1 MDDPIEPANLRFL
14 RRLVTV
20 LTTVMIG
27 GVIVVIGLLVT
38 RLSSNAPTLP
48 AEITLPE
55 GANATAFTQGDDWYA
70 IVTTDEQIL
79 IYDRLTGALRQT
91 VTLN

>member
-20 LTTVMIG
+20 LTTVMIC

-38 RLSSNAPTLP
+38 RLSSNDPTLP
-48 AEITLPE
+48 TEITLPD
-55 GANATAFTQGDDWYA
+55 GKAATAFTQGDDWFA
-70 IVTTDEQIL
+70 IVTTDNEIL
-79 IYDRLTGALRQT
+79 IYNRLSGALRQT
-91 VTLN
+91 IALD

>member
-38 RLSSNAPTLP
+38 RLSSTAPILP
-48 AEITLPE
+48 AKIALPG
-55 GANATAFTQGDDWYA
+55 GATAQAFTQGDDWYA
-70 IVTTDEQIL
+70 IVTTNDQIL

-91 VTLN
+91 VTLK